1 MVQGTGSHVGKS
13 VLATALCRILR
24 QDGRRVAPF
33 KAQNMSNNAAV
44 CLDGGEIGRAQAE
57 QAAACGL
64 EPTTAMN
71 PILLKPCSDVG
82 SQVVVMGRATGTMTA
97 KEYQSHKMSL
107 LPRVRDALETLLA
120 EYDVVVIE
128 GAGSPVEV
136 NLKQHDLVNM
146 RTAELADAAVL
157 LVGDIDKGGVFAQL
171 VGTWELLDDHE
182 RRRVHGF
189 IINKF
194 RGDLDILSPGLEF
207 LVQRLKRPVLGVV
220 PYLHDLRIAQ
230 EDTIP
235 EGWLSLRH
243 NAFETPG
250 HRLGSAPATPRRAIE
265 IDVVRH
271 PRIANFNDFD
281 ALGDAVRYV
290 SEPPD
295 DLPDAIILPGTKS
308 TIADLRQLRRA
319 GFEPWLRWARAS
331 GVEIV
336 GICGGFQMLGRSIV
350 DPGHVESPDERIDG
364 LGFLECST
372 AFQSVKESAR
382 VEGVHVESGTA
393 VQGYEIHMGCTQ
405 GNPGPRPLFRI
416 HRRHGIEAEGY
427 DGVASP
433 DGRVWGT
440 YLHGLFDNDGFRQ
453 WWLERLNG
461 RKRERFV
468 GNALCGVP
476 RPTDGSST
484 GAPRNATEGVRYRS
498 GAKHEDR
505 FDALAAA
512 VRKAID
518 VEQLYRIIWG

>member
-1 MVQGTGSHVGKS
+1 MPRGKAIMVQGTGSHVGKS

-24 QDGRRVAPF
+24 QDGHHVAPF

-82 SQVVVMGRATGTMTA
+82 SQVVVMGRATGTMNA
-97 KEYQSHKMSL
+97 KEYQAHKMSL
-107 LPRVRDALETLLA
+107 LPQVRGAIESLLA
-120 EYDVVVIE
+120 EYEVVVIE

-171 VGTWELLDDHE
+171 VGTWELLDEDE
-182 RRRVHGF
+182 RRRVRGL

-194 RGDLDILSPGLEF
+194 RGDIDILSPGLEF
-207 LVQRLKRPVLGVV
+207 LQQRLNRPVLGVV
-220 PYLHDLRIAQ
+220 PYLRDLRIAQ

-235 EGWLSLRH
+235 EERLTRANEKRQSLR
-243 NAFETPG
+243 
-250 HRLGSAPATPRRAIE
+250 
-265 IDVVRH
+265 IDVIRH

-281 ALGDAVRYV
+281 ALGDAIRYV
-290 SEPPD
+290 SEPPA

-308 TIADLRQLRRA
+308 TIADLRHLRER
-319 GFEPWLRWARAS
+319 GFEPWLRAAREAN
-331 GVEIV
+331 VEIV
-336 GICGGFQMLGRSIV
+336 GICGGFQMLGRSV
-350 DPGHVESPDERIDG
+350 LDPGHAESNEERTEG
-364 LGFLECST
+364 LGFLDCST
-372 AFQSVKESAR
+372 IFQPVKETAR

-393 VQGYEIHMGCTQ
+393 VEGYEIHLGCTQ
-405 GNPGPRPLFRI
+405 GNPGPRPLFHI
-416 HRRHGIEAEGY
+416 SRRHGIPAEGY
-427 DGVASP
+427 DGVASA

-440 YLHGLFDNDGFRQ
+440 YLHGVFDNDGFRQ
-453 WWLERLNG
+453 WWLERLAARG
-461 RKRERFV
+461 REVSV

-476 RPTDGSST
+476 WPTDGPST
-484 GAPRNATEGVRYRS
+484 ATLRNATEGVPYRN
-498 GAKHEDR
+498 GATHGDR

-518 VEQLYRIIWG
+518 VEQLYRIIRS